1 MYKKKC
7 LIFFILGLLISIT
20 WQWQVE
26 AQSQKRGKSY
36 PERKIAEKAKES
48 FQDLFSHDELE
59 KLDLS
64 KKRGAHFYQ
73 QRAFPFNSIPLEKH
87 LEGVQKIEADKVK
100 YPAKFASNITE
111 PLKAIGP
118 APIINGQTEGNVRGN
133 VTGRVTSL
141 AIDPRNT
148 NTIYLG
154 GAQGGV
160 WRTTN
165 AGQSWTPLTDNAPT
179 QAVGA
184 IAIDP
189 SDSNIIYAGTGEG
202 NLSGDTFFGM
212 GILKSTDGGSTWR
225 QFAANTFAGCGFNK
239 IVIDPRNT
247 NVLYVSSTVGFAG
260 IGSSTNPQIAVNGIY
275 KSIDGGQTFNPSL
288 NITTSRS
295 IGAFGYD
302 IEMDPNN
309 SNIIYATLEGEGVFK
324 TTNAGTSWTKLSG
337 GLPTRDFGRPDVA
350 VARSNNNIVYASFES
365 LITGD
370 ILDIYRSDN
379 GGNTWAK
386 VGKPQGDFTCQCSYD
401 QVLEVDPSN
410 PDNVYFGGVGIYRS
424 TNGGQNWVD
433 ISRNT
438 HVDFHAIIF
447 TPGNPRRMFVGSDG
461 GIWTTSDGGNTFTNI
476 NGNLS
481 LTQFQSVSIHPTNP
495 TITIGGTQDNGTN
508 LFSGTAEWQHSDD
521 GDGGFARIDQF
532 NPGTMYHTYFNV
544 RGFIG
549 PARSDSGGVLGS
561 WRVVRSGINQ
571 TDDVLFYAPFE
582 LDTNKPDTLYFGTFR
597 LYRTTNKGESW
608 SSISGRLTRQTNR
621 AISAIGIAKGAPV
634 IYTGSSDGAV
644 FTSKDDGATFQDVT
658 ENLPQRYISDVA
670 PDPKDA
676 NTVYVSLS
684 GFRTGHVF
692 KSTKGG
698 GSWQDISANLPDV
711 PANAL
716 AINPNDSN
724 NIFVGTDLGLFET
737 VDSGKSWRLVPGMPM
752 VAVFDIDV
760 NGKLGILRLATH
772 GRGMYETKLNV
783 APPPQAQDFTLAIS
797 PANQS
802 VTAGSNATFTINSQG
817 VGGFNQSIALAATT
831 NQTTVQ
837 TSLAAGSILP
847 GGNTTLT
854 VNTTSNTVA
863 GDITITI
870 TGTSGQIVK
879 TQTAVLKVNRAN
891 QVPTIM
897 SIANQT
903 VQAGNTQTVSVSASD
918 PDGNTGLRL
927 SIGSTLRFVSL
938 QDNGNGSGTILIA
951 PKVTDTQGGT
961 VVVVVTD
968 SAGLTEQT
976 SFDVIID
983 PATAINNVAFVK
995 PNLTITGKGFGS
1007 GGARV
1012 TVNGQDIS
1020 SRITQQTESS
1030 ISLKGNKKKLSLVK
1044 GANRVVV
1051 INSNTASAS
1060 FTFNF

>member
-1 MYKKKC
+1 MYKKKY
-7 LIFFILGLLISIT
+7 LVLLILGLLISTT

-48 FQDLFSHDELE
+48 LQDLFSNDELE

-64 KKRGAHFYQ
+64 KKRKSHFYQ
-73 QRAFPFNSIPLEKH
+73 QRAFPFQSIPLEKH
-87 LEGVQKIEADKVK
+87 LEGVKKITSDKMT
-100 YPAKFASNITE
+100 YSSKFPSNLTE

-118 APIINGQTEGNVRGN
+118 APIVNGQTEGGIRGN
-133 VTGRVTSL
+133 VTGRVTAL
-141 AIDPRNT
+141 AMDPRNT

-189 SDSNIIYAGTGEG
+189 SDSNIIYVGTGEG

-225 QFAANTFAGCGFNK
+225 QFAADTFAGCGFNK
-239 IVIDPRNT
+239 IVVDPRNT
-247 NVLYVSSTVGFAG
+247 NVIYASSTVGFAG
-260 IGSSTNPQIAVNGIY
+260 IASSTNPQIAVNGIY
-275 KSIDGGQTFNPSL
+275 KSTDGGQTFNPSL
-288 NITTSRS
+288 NITTNRS

-309 SNIIYATLEGEGVFK
+309 SNIIYATLESEGVFK

-365 LITGD
+365 LLTGD

-379 GGNTWAK
+379 GGNTWTK
-386 VGKPQGDFTCQCSYD
+386 VGKPQGNFTCQCSYD

-424 TNGGQNWVD
+424 TNGGQSWSD

-447 TPGNPRRMFVGSDG
+447 TPGNSRRMFVGSDG
-461 GIWTTSDGGNTFTNI
+461 GVWTTSDGGNTFINV

-508 LFSGTAEWQHSDD
+508 LFSGTAEWQHADD

-544 RGFIG
+544 RGFIAL
-549 PARSDSGGVLGS
+549 ARSDSGGALGS
-561 WRVVRSGINQ
+561 WRIVRSGINQ
-571 TDDVLFYAPFE
+571 ADDVLFYAPFE
-582 LDTNKPDTLYFGTFR
+582 LDTNKPDTVYFGTFR
-597 LYRTTNKGESW
+597 LYRTTNKGENW
-608 SSISGRLTRQTNR
+608 LSISNRLTRASRQ

-644 FTSKDDGATFQDVT
+644 FTSKDDGVTFQDVT

-670 PDPKDA
+670 PDPKDP

-724 NIFVGTDLGLFET
+724 NVFVGTDLGLFET
-737 VDSGKSWRLVPGMPM
+737 VDAGKSWRLVPGMPM

-783 APPPQAQDFTLAIS
+783 APPPQAQDFTLAVS

-802 VTAGSNATFTINSQG
+802 VMAGNNAAFTITSQA
-817 VGGFNQSIALAATT
+817 VGGFNQSIALAVTT

-837 TSLAAGSILP
+837 ANLAANSILP
-847 GGNTTLT
+847 GANTTLT
-854 VNTTSNTVA
+854 VNTTANTPA
-863 GDITITI
+863 GNLTITI
-870 TGTSGQIVK
+870 TGTAGQIVK
-879 TQTAVLKVNRAN
+879 TQTVTLTIIRSNSA
-891 QVPTIM
+891 PTI
-897 SIANQT
+897 SPIANQS
-903 VQAGNTQTVSVSASD
+903 VQAGKTQTVSVMASD
-918 PDGNTGLRL
+918 PDGNDGLKLTIITSLAFVRL
-927 SIGSTLRFVSL
+927 RDDG
-938 QDNGNGSGTILIA
+938 NGNGIIEIIPAL
-951 PKVTDTQGGT
+951 TDIQGGT
-961 VVVVVTD
+961 VTIQVVD
-968 SAGLTEQT
+968 NAGLSAQT
-976 SFDVIID
+976 SFNVTIQ
-983 PATAINNVAFVK
+983 PAIVVNSAVFAK
-995 PNLTITGKGFGS
+995 PNLTLTGIGFGAS
-1007 GGARV
+1007 GAKV
-1012 TVNGQDIS
+1012 VVNGQDITA
-1020 SRITQQTESS
+1020 RITQQSDTA
-1030 ISLKGNKKKLSLVK
+1030 ITLKGNKKKLNLVK
-1044 GANRVVV
+1044 GTNQGVITNSGGAAAN
-1051 INSNTASAS
+1051 